1 MQPALLRLGR
11 LLRQGLRDFVTGHAI
26 ASNPSGGGR
35 GVVGGGLPLDFVS
48 LGRLPEPTTP
58 IGERHHPT
66 ESYTL
71 TGNLM
76 SPSRTTWVPET

>member
-1 MQPALLRLGR
+1 MTAAENEGAAPHGSGR
-11 LLRQGLRDFVTGHAI
+11 AI
-26 ASNPSGGGR
+26 ESNPTGGGL
-35 GVVGGGLPLDFVS
+35 GVVGGGLPLDSVS

-58 IGERHHPT
+58 IRERHHPT